1 MKDDEQPRSVITA
14 PTAERGDNRRE
25 RALLI
30 ERASSELDRQL
41 AQPLEPGLH
50 LVATPIGNLGD
61 ITLRALAVLARAD
74 TIYCEDTRH
83 SRTLMAHFGIRA
95 SLKPYHDHNAEQQR
109 PYILAQLAAGG
120 AVALIS
126 DAGTPLIS
134 DPGYKLAVATLNAGH
149 RVFAIPGPSALLAGL
164 SVAGLPTDQFLFA
177 GFLPQRAGA
186 RQARI
191 ADLASVPMTIVVYEA
206 PQRIAQSLH
215 DLAQG
220 LGPRPAALARE
231 LTKVH
236 EEVLR
241 GPLDELARGVTQTL
255 ARGEMVLIIGPPE
268 SSSASEAEI
277 AAALAQAME
286 AASLRD
292 ASRLVAEALKV
303 PKARV
308 YEIGLKLRTKAP

>member
-1 MKDDEQPRSVITA
+1 V
-14 PTAERGDNRRE
+14 
-25 RALLI
+25 
-30 ERASSELDRQL
+30 
-41 AQPLEPGLH
+41 
-50 LVATPIGNLGD
+50 
-61 ITLRALAVLARAD
+61 
-74 TIYCEDTRH
+74 
-83 SRTLMAHFGIRA
+83 
-95 SLKPYHDHNAEQQR
+95 
-109 PYILAQLAAGG
+109 AAGG
-120 AVALIS
+120 AVAHIR